1 MPPNYTLRHPT
12 LADLVP
18 VHDLTRTVDLAE
30 IGEADNALN
39 ELRIE
44 WQDLDLTADAWVIA
58 APNGEIVAYA
68 TLAHDNPNKLTADV
82 FTHPEHLGR
91 GLGTTINRAIEA
103 RAAELIPHAAPDA
116 PVILATYING
126 TSTAAP
132 PLLTHE
138 GYQIV
143 RHYWRMSINL
153 DAPPPAPIWP
163 AGITP
168 HTFVPGRDDARTHAN
183 NRPITASP
191 VHCPPERRWQ
201 TPSPPPCRSRRP
213 AS

>member
-1 MPPNYTLRHPT
+1 MPPPPAHTLRHPT

-126 TSTAAP
+126 TSTAAVKCRHDLTP
-132 PLLTHE
+132 PVKL
-138 GYQIV
+138 GF
-143 RHYWRMSINL
+143 
-153 DAPPPAPIWP
+153 
-163 AGITP
+163 G
-168 HTFVPGRDDARTHAN
+168 
-183 NRPITASP
+183 
-191 VHCPPERRWQ
+191 
-201 TPSPPPCRSRRP
+201 
-213 AS
+213 